1 MLSRRE
7 GAAVKTESIVGCDL
21 FATALASASFSAAP
35 RAARTAAAVVSK
47 ASASDNASL
56 TALSAARAYLL

>member
-35 RAARTAAAVVSK
+35 RAARTAGCTRLAWAAHFEQ
-47 ASASDNASL
+47 
-56 TALSAARAYLL
+56 AYPTL